1 VKRTNIM
8 HILIGLIILS
18 IGLIFIIKTEWFMS
32 NVGRI
37 GWFEEHLATSG
48 GSRMGYKL
56 LGMLVVFIGILF
68 ITDMI
73 GGMLRFVLSPL
84 LSFY

>member
-1 VKRTNIM
+1 M
-8 HILIGLIILS
+8 HILIGLIILI
-18 IGLIFIIKTEWFMS
+18 IGLTFVIKTEWFMS

-37 GWFEEHLATSG
+37 EWFESHLATSG

-56 LGMLVVFIGILF
+56 LGMLVIFIGLLF

-73 GGMLRFVLSPL
+73 GGMMRWILSPL